1 MTVVAQSFARRQS
14 LAQGFT
20 LLELLIAISLLSL
33 LMLGLGSTLMT
44 VAQTQTKADARLQLL
59 DQQRVTVRFLRT
71 IFAQTSAT
79 PNREGV
85 MVEGRRANYFL
96 GDGQVVQWLGV
107 MPARFGAGGR
117 THFKLGL
124 EPSAAH
130 GGHDLV
136 LRYLPWSSEQT
147 QLDWGQATGQILET
161 KVQALQLFYQDG
173 AQGAHV
179 WHSNW
184 QSAEL
189 PSAIDMQVS
198 TDTGRWHRTTMA
210 IYATPASAKGS
221 SNGGAVFG
229 GTAQ

>member
-1 MTVVAQSFARRQS
+1 MTAKAHPFACRKS
-14 LAQGFT
+14 LTQGFT

-71 IFAQTSAT
+71 IFAQTSAML
-79 PNREGV
+79 NRDGV
-85 MVEGRRANYFL
+85 MVDGRRSNYFL

-117 THFKLGL
+117 TYFKLGL
-124 EPSAAH
+124 EPGVAH
-130 GGHDLV
+130 GGSDLV
-136 LRYLPWSSEQT
+136 LRYLPWSAEQAK
-147 QLDWGQATGQILET
+147 LDWGQATGQILET

-173 AQGAHV
+173 AQGVHV
-179 WHSNW
+179 WHSSW

-198 TDTGRWHRTTMA
+198 TDAGHWHKTTMA

-229 GTAQ
+229 GTSQ